1 MKTLFAAWIAGACLL
16 SAQETPAIDLESRR
30 ASVETLKQHI
40 AMREKRLGEVAAEIR
55 ERGQKMDGQIKELVA
70 TLAGIKDSQD
80 SKRRVSEVK
89 VEAIGGLKK
98 MITVYKSERA
108 KIFERLRS
116 DSSAPVA
123 ILNKE
128 MDLIDQLVEKRAADI
143 VELVKSIPGGE
154 DVAKYEQD
162 SSYERNDISYE
173 NSRIS
178 EEWRQNRRD
187 KVASEKSRREVQQ
200 ALEKAI
206 ADLTSRRDGIKS
218 GLASG
223 PLSAPEKEIREQE
236 LARTVSLL
244 DQRKAQLVEV
254 SLPSVA
260 PAETASRNEA
270 SDLKDLFESA
280 RRDIAS
286 DFSKTIQL
294 YHDAVTERDRILAL
308 QDNLAAREKWLSEND
323 PEAKKSE

>member
-1 MKTLFAAWIAGACLL
+1 MKTLIVTWIVGMSLL
-16 SAQETPAIDLESRR
+16 SAQETATTDLDARR

-40 AMREKRLGEVAAEIR
+40 SLREKRLGEVATEIR
-55 ERGQKMDGQIKELVA
+55 ERGQKVDAQIESLVK
-70 TLAGIKDSQD
+70 TLTGIKDSQE

-89 VEAIGGLKK
+89 VEAIVGLKK
-98 MITVYKSERA
+98 MIAVYRAERA
-108 KIFERLRS
+108 KILERLRT
-116 DSSAPVA
+116 DSSAPVTN
-123 ILNKE
+123 LNKE
-128 MDLIDQLVEKRAADI
+128 MATIDKLVEKRANDI

-154 DVAKYEQD
+154 DVAKYEHD
-162 SSYERNDISYE
+162 SSYERNNITYE

-200 ALEKAI
+200 ALEKAV

-218 GLASG
+218 GLAAG

-236 LARTVSLL
+236 LARTSNLL
-244 DQRKAQLVEV
+244 EQFKSQLTEV
-254 SLPSVA
+254 MLPSVA
-260 PAETASRNEA
+260 PADTASRSEA

-294 YHDAVTERDRILAL
+294 YHDAVAERDRILGL

-323 PEAKKSE
+323 PAATKSH